1 MAYILGNLDTDAFA
15 LTEPAY
21 DAPPTFRDADER
33 RLQMRA
39 YHFWASLLRG
49 RLLPSAVDIDPARLD
64 GLGPYAALLAL
75 EGGGARLRFVGGRLR
90 AEAGVP
96 AADVPLTAVPAGTVL
111 ARLTERVDEVVARRA
126 PLRLEAEFVSARG
139 RETLCRGMLMPLSSD
154 GAAIDAM
161 FGVINWKEIAA
172 PALVSQLAAE
182 IAQALGH
189 GAP

>member
-1 MAYILGNLDTDAFA
+1 MGYRLGKEAFH

-33 RLQMRA
+33 RLQVRA

-49 RLLPSAVDIDPARLD
+49 RLLPSPADLDVARLD
-64 GLGPYAALLAL
+64 GLGPNAVLLTL
-75 EGGGARLRFVGGRLR
+75 GPRRGAWRLRFVGGRLR

-96 AADVPLTAVPAGTVL
+96 AGDVPLRKVPAGTVL
-111 ARLTERVDEVVARRA
+111 GRLIEHVDEVVARRA
-126 PLRLEAEFVSARG
+126 PVRLEAEFVSSRG
-139 RETLCRGMLMPLSSD
+139 RETLYRGVLMPLSSD
-154 GAAIDAM
+154 GDAIDAL

-172 PALVSQLAAE
+172 PALVSQLTAE
-182 IAQALGH
+182 IAHALGH